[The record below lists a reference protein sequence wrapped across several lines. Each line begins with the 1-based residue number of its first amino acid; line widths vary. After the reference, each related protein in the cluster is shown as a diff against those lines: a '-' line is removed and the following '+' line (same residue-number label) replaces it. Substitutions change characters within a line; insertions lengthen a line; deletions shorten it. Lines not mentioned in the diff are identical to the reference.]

1 LVEFFLLRKKKKF
14 NGPWTTQLKITSF
27 ILKSHPILS
36 NIWNQILKWK
46 DQIQWL
52 NIAVLWEKIGWFDIN
67 EEDDDMGTNYELT
80 ICIY

>member
-1 LVEFFLLRKKKKF
+1 M
-14 NGPWTTQLKITSF
+14 KITSF

-52 NIAVLWEKIGWFDIN
+52 NIAVLWDKIGWFDIN
-67 EEDDDMGTNYELT
+67 EEDDDMGTNYEFT